1 MRFTQLE
8 LGFAAWGGVL
18 GLVTGF
24 AAQQGLLA
32 GLSSAFFPPFVFVL
46 LGLGLTEVAVGL
58 ATGRAPGTFVGMP
71 ARLLA
76 FVGGVVTLYLVLGR
90 IA

>member
-1 MRFTQLE
+1 MEIIIQPTSEEASVIGAHIIANLVRE
-8 LGFAAWGGVL
+8 KPACVL
-18 GLVTGF
+18 
-24 AAQQGLLA
+24 
-32 GLSSAFFPPFVFVL
+32 
-46 LGLGLTEVAVGL
+46 GL
-58 ATGRAPGTFVGMP
+58 ATGRAPGTFVGMS

>member
-1 MRFTQLE
+1 MRFTPVE
-8 LGFAAWGGVL
+8 LGFAVWGGVL
-18 GLVTGF
+18 GILTGF
-24 AAQQGLLA
+24 AAQQGLLS
-32 GLSSAFFPPFVFVL
+32 GLSSAFFPTFVFVL
-46 LGLGLTEVAVGL
+46 FGLGLTEIVLGL